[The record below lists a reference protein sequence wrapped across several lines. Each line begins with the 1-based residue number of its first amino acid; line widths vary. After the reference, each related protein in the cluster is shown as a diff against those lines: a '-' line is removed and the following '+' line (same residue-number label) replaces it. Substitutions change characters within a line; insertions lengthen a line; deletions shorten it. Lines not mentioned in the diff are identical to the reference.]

1 MSSHDALHA
10 NEKVPRLPLLAAW
23 SLVVIALVGVAWES
37 WFADGARVAD
47 VPSAGIAA
55 THVRDL
61 HFRDRDDGGVA
72 VSDAETGEVLHV
84 IAAGEGGFVR
94 STLRGL
100 ARERR
105 LHKQGDEAPFRV
117 QRQADGRLFLI
128 DVATSR
134 HVDLWAFGEVN
145 ARSFSRYL
153 WRNEQRAV
161 TVDDAAAISETG

>member
-1 MSSHDALHA
+1 MNSHDALHA

-23 SLVVIALVGVAWES
+23 SLVILALAGVAWQS
-37 WFADGARVAD
+37 WFATPDPAAG
-47 VPSAGIAA
+47 VPSAGVEA

-61 HFRDRDDGGVA
+61 RFSDRDDGGVA
-72 VSDAETGEVLHV
+72 VTDAASGELLDV
-84 IAAGEGGFVR
+84 IVAGEGGFIR
-94 STLRGL
+94 ATLRGL

-105 LHKQGDEAPFRV
+105 LHKLGDEAPFRV

-128 DVATSR
+128 DMATSR

-153 WRNEQRAV
+153 QRGV
-161 TVDDAAAISETG
+161 TADDAVAMNESR